1 MHLLCVCSIFR
12 DSLAPRDWLVILT
25 EASTY
30 GVLVLVISLTL
41 YPLQLFDTHG
51 SSQWGLILVFTNYK
65 RIFTPLYLSLLSVCF
80 IFCYNSLLCLC
91 VFLFI
96 VSPFRTLEVVSECI
110 CYLILSVGQIRP
122 VRHHQKFALSEII

>member
-12 DSLAPRDWLVILT
+12 DSMATRDWLVILT

-51 SSQWGLILVFTNYK
+51 SSQWGLILVYTNYK

-96 VSPFRTLEVVSECI
+96 VSPFRTLEVVLRVHFSI
-110 CYLILSVGQIRP
+110 SCYGSNLNYIFYKIPCNVLIS
-122 VRHHQKFALSEII
+122 